1 MRIYIVYSVFVMVL
15 TTLVISLFDFK
26 IELWHIALTP
36 LAILLLIVTVATI
49 DKIVYLSYK
58 RMMMTIRRQ
67 SQAKPSVEDL
77 TKQLIGSNSSTHR
90 V

>member
-1 MRIYIVYSVFVMVL
+1 MRLYIVYSVLVMA
-15 TTLVISLFDFK
+15 LVALVVSFFDFK

-58 RMMMTIRRQ
+58 RMMTIRRQ